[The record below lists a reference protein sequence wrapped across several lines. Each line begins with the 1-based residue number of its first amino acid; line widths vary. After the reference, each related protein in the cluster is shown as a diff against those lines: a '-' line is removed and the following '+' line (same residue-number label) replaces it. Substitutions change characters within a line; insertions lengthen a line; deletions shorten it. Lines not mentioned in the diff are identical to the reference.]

1 MLNSKLKAIIY
12 NVQARDEYSVDL
24 PGFNQCQFVYGGPEQ
39 SDWFHCGHTCTTT
52 HTGLKSVYCAEHH
65 ALCYK
70 VKRKSKAV
78 PP

>member
-24 PGFNQCQFVYGGPEQ
+24 PSRGECQWVYGGPEQ
-39 SDWFHCGHTCTTT
+39 EDHFHCGHPVTVRAN
-52 HTGLKSVYCAEHH
+52 GLKSVYCAEHH

-70 VKRKSKAV
+70 TKRKKKV
-78 PP
+78 TV

>member
-24 PGFNQCQFVYGGPEQ
+24 PSYGQCQYVYGGPEQ
-39 SDWFHCGHTCTTT
+39 EDHSHCGHPVYT
-52 HTGLKSVYCAEHH
+52 KSNGMKSAYCAEHH

-70 VKRKSKAV
+70 TKRKVKVSA
-78 PP
+78 